1 MMNVID
7 REPVPKLRAQACSVS
22 VFTHRRWHR
31 TVLFSLLRIIDHRI
45 TENPELEGTHKEH

>member
-22 VFTHRRWHR
+22 VFTHR
-31 TVLFSLLRIIDHRI
+31 TVLFSLLRIIDHKI